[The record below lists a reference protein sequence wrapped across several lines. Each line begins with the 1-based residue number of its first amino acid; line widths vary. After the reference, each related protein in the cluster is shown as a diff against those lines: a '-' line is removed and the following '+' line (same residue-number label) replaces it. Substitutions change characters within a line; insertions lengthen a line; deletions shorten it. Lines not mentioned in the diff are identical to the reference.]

1 MGLIH
6 NDQKIIL
13 KIVQKALWR
22 LSRLLIGQ
30 MTGIILNATTKACL
44 TQHFHIKIGTL
55 RDTLRFDQFVLS
67 LEKAHALLQLF
78 LNLDTGFVDLVLWYD
93 IMGGRKNS
101 DMIHLT
107 PYFHRKSIQFRDT
120 IDLIPK
126 KFHTIGI
133 IRGIRRNDLQHITT
147 HPKSTTGK
155 IHVVAHIL
163 HIYQLSDHL
172 IPILLIP
179 RPQGN
184 HHILVVIRATNTI
197 DAGYRRY
204 DNDIAPLCQG
214 CRSRQT

>member
-1 MGLIH
+1 
-6 NDQKIIL
+6 
-13 KIVQKALWR
+13 
-22 LSRLLIGQ
+22 
-30 MTGIILNATTKACL
+30 
-44 TQHFHIKIGTL
+44 
-55 RDTLRFDQFVLS
+55 
-67 LEKAHALLQLF
+67 
-78 LNLDTGFVDLVLWYD
+78 
-93 IMGGRKNS
+93 
-101 DMIHLT
+101 MIHLT

-120 IDLIPK
+120 IDLIPE

-214 CRSRQT
+214 CRSRQTQLVDLIIDGGILGNIGIGRRNICLRLIVIIIGYKIFHRIIGKKFFKLSI